1 MEFENVVKERY
12 AAKLFDGRRL
22 PEQQV
27 DKLLEMIRYAPYSFN
42 IQPWVVEIISDQ
54 EIKEKLAP
62 ASWNQPQIKSCSHL
76 LVFCAN
82 KDIAGNIDRLEKMM
96 VEQGAKPEEVKEYA
110 GMMRSY
116 QPQIKSYSHLLI
128 FCANKDIAGNIDR
141 LEKMMVEQGAKPEEV
156 KEYAGMMRSF
166 EKSLSD
172 EQKLAWAQRQAYL
185 ALGNALN
192 GAKALG
198 FDSCPMEGFDH
209 AEYAKILK
217 LAPNL
222 VPTALCPIG
231 YASDK
236 PKQKI
241 RFPGKEL
248 FVYN

>member
-1 MEFENVVKERY
+1 MEFENAVKERY
-12 AAKLFDGRRL
+12 AVKLFDGRKL
-22 PEQQV
+22 TEQQV
-27 DKLLEMIRYAPYSFN
+27 DNLLEMIRYAPSSFN
-42 IQPWVVEIISDQ
+42 IQPWVVKIVIDQ
-54 EIKEKLAP
+54 ETKERLAP
-62 ASWNQPQIKSCSHL
+62 ASWNQTQIKSCSHL

-82 KDIAGNIDRLEKMM
+82 KDIAGNIDKIEKVMID
-96 VEQGAKPEEVKEYA
+96 QRARPEEIKEYA
-110 GMMRSY
+110 DMMR
-116 QPQIKSYSHLLI
+116 
-128 FCANKDIAGNIDR
+128 A
-141 LEKMMVEQGAKPEEV
+141 
-156 KEYAGMMRSF
+156 F

-172 EQKLAWAQRQAYL
+172 EQKLAWAQRQTYL

-198 FDSCPMEGFDH
+198 FDSCPMEGFDP

-241 RFPGKEL
+241 RFPRKEL

>member
-27 DKLLEMIRYAPYSFN
+27 DKLLEMIRYAPSSFN

-76 LVFCAN
+76 LV
-82 KDIAGNIDRLEKMM
+82 
-96 VEQGAKPEEVKEYA
+96 
-110 GMMRSY
+110 
-116 QPQIKSYSHLLI
+116 